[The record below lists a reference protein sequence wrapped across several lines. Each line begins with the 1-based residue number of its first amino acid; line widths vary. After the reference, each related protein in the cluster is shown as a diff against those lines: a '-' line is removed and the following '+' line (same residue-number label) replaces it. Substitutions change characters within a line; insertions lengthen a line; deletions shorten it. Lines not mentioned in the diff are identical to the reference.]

1 MNAARRR
8 PGVPLFLRIFAVM
21 VACVATVQ
29 IVNFSLVVL
38 IGVPI
43 PQIYTI
49 GQVADTLARG
59 TDRSRRLRVVMSDE
73 SPIATVQRDR
83 GARTA
88 LAHRLGVATERVEI
102 FRYIP
107 LGSNLRL
114 PFVGSPQRRET
125 TDSNQ
130 FFFGDFQSA
139 VRIADGRW
147 RTARPTQRDVSH
159 WGWRVLLVMLAA
171 IVVVA
176 PFAWWLSRRV
186 ARPIAMFAA
195 AAERLG
201 RNFRAAP
208 IAPGGLPEIVEAA
221 AAFNR
226 MQGRLERFVEDR
238 GLLIAAIAH
247 DLRTPLMR
255 LSLRLAAAPDP
266 LRVAIERD
274 IADMDAMIVAAT
286 AFIRDV
292 REPAT
297 RRPLDLRSL
306 IESLT
311 DELADRGDRVS
322 LAPGDPL
329 VIEADAHGLRALV
342 SNLIGNAIKY
352 AGDAEVSLYRDG
364 GEAVIEVRD
373 HGPGVAPA
381 DLDRVFE
388 PFFRGEPSRN
398 RDTGGIGLGL
408 ASVRAVAQAHGGD
421 ATIAN
426 HAGGGAVARVM
437 LPL

>member
-1 MNAARRR
+1 MNEARRR

-29 IVNFSLVVL
+29 IVNFALVVL

-59 TDRSRRLRVVMSDE
+59 TDPGHRLRVVTSVDA
-73 SPIATVQRDR
+73 PIATVQRDQMAR
-83 GARTA
+83 GA

-114 PFVGSPQRRET
+114 PFGNAQRRET
-125 TDSNQ
+125 TDSTQ
-130 FFFGDFQSA
+130 FFFGDFRSA
-139 VRIADGRW
+139 VRMPDGRW

-292 REPAT
+292 REPAN

-306 IESLT
+306 IESLA

-322 LAPGDPL
+322 LAPGEPL

-352 AGDAEVSLYRDG
+352 AGDAEVSLYRDD

-373 HGPGVAPA
+373 HGPGIAPA

-426 HAGGGAVARVM
+426 HPGGGAVARVM

>member
-1 MNAARRR
+1 MNEARRR

-29 IVNFSLVVL
+29 IVNFALVVL

-59 TDRSRRLRVVMSDE
+59 TDPGHRLRVVTSVDA
-73 SPIATVQRDR
+73 PIATVQRDQMAR
-83 GARTA
+83 GA

-114 PFVGSPQRRET
+114 PFGNTQRRET
-125 TDSNQ
+125 TDSTQ

-139 VRIADGRW
+139 VRMPDGRW
-147 RTARPTQRDVSH
+147 RTARPNQRDVSH

-208 IAPGGLPEIVEAA
+208 IAPGGVPEIVEAA

-306 IESLT
+306 IESLA

-322 LAPGDPL
+322 LAPGEPL

-352 AGDAEVSLYRDG
+352 AGDAEVSLYRDD

-373 HGPGVAPA
+373 HGPGIAPA

-426 HAGGGAVARVM
+426 HPGGGAVARVM